1 MNIDVQ
7 VFALPVLLDQGSAER
22 LLTES
27 ATADGRL
34 HDGVDVMGY
43 RVDAVDPS
51 HADGAAVDDAVLI
64 EHASRWMAS
73 FVELVQ
79 ARDAWFEQRIAHRV
93 PLDGGGELLI
103 TAFDL
108 DGPHDAWHEDV
119 LSLAVLHYAPLAR
132 AMGVRLPGEF
142 VLDAR

>member
-7 VFALPVLLDQGSAER
+7 VLALPVSLDEGAVTR
-22 LLTES
+22 LLLES
-27 ATADGRL
+27 VTSDNRL
-34 HDGVDVMGY
+34 LDGVDVMGY
-43 RVDAVDPS
+43 RVDAADPS
-51 HADGAAVDDAVLI
+51 HTDGAAVDDAVLI
-64 EHASRWMAS
+64 EHASRWVAS
-73 FVELVQ
+73 FVELMQ

-93 PLDGGGELLI
+93 PLAGGGELLI
-103 TAFDL
+103 AAFDL